1 MIVSELLR
9 DGLLLGVAHLVQNHG
24 QIRFGHA
31 TNQFESVQSRNL
43 AWDRDAMR
51 TERNEAWAMGNDE
64 WSERPK
70 ARFSDRHRP
79 EGGDE
84 EGAGCCFSTMFAR
97 RIWSLILETLQ
108 KQLDG
113 LQTLADREKLV
124 CDSFRKDNR
133 DYWICSKRR
142 LVDAL
147 PGYSPRAKKERRMDS
162 PHSLNHGRA

>member
-84 EGAGCCFSTMFAR
+84 EGAGCCFSTMFTR
-97 RIWSLILETLQ
+97 RIWILILETLQ

-113 LQTLADREKLV
+113 LL
-124 CDSFRKDNR
+124 CDIFFRTDNR
-133 DYWICSKRR
+133 EYWICSKRR

-147 PGYSPRAKKERRMDS
+147 PGSSPRAKKERRADS